1 MYVCMYSGSGS
12 SSSSSSSSISSMPR
26 PHAELENDW
35 GKKVSL
41 KRRRRRR
48 AGQASKEG
56 IEKRCRRD
64 LGRWKSIQNAR
75 YCIQEARKENA
86 QYGWDA
92 TTTTTTT
99 TTTGSGPTTTDNN
112 VPTGWQ
118 WPKQTPPKKTKALT
132 TSPP

>member
-1 MYVCMYSGSGS
+1 
-12 SSSSSSSSISSMPR
+12 MPR

-64 LGRWKSIQNAR
+64 IGKVEIYTERSLLYTRSKKGKRSIWLGRNNNNNNNNNNR
-75 YCIQEARKENA
+75 LR
-86 QYGWDA
+86 
-92 TTTTTTT
+92 
-99 TTTGSGPTTTDNN
+99 TDNN
-112 VPTGWQ
+112 
-118 WPKQTPPKKTKALT
+118 
-132 TSPP
+132 